1 METYTQARHK
11 ERSNADIMG
20 KQRQEKSLREFKEVL
35 DDLVFML
42 RRATGMRT
50 VSLYWV
56 NRQRGQFVLETQS
69 TDLENVMFQDRLAFG
84 DDLPGT
90 RGGISR
96 SPPACAWGRRWKP
109 ASLPIT
115 TEKCRWSTSTLLP
128 FLNNGETG
136 SADRAGI
143 RRAPFRGEGEVV
155 HAYINGLRNVLN
167 TYLEISDLYER
178 QEEWLEY
185 EERVKVIETKGHAA
199 KLIHAV
205 MDEIQEMLHDGGVC
219 FVGKAMGSWCHLMK
233 STEARHAPPLGMPLE
248 QRTLGYDALESGS
261 PEFAIHFNNNPKRLS
276 PRERKTEGATLA
288 VPLLMD
294 DRRQGLLLVYDRNPL
309 VFKESTKHKIVN
321 LVRLAALKLGTRRGT
336 PEPGESIVANEY
348 GGVLPDLWEIV
359 VDGQLQA
366 LRRQDSSY
374 HSWFGL
380 LTLSDLSELRTRL
393 RLEELQA
400 LQRDLIS
407 ACNPS
412 HYGWSGYIGSHA
424 DYVYA
429 IFLQSADEDAF
440 KQWVSSVKKE
450 LDGGL
455 ELSNGRSFRS
465 GVQVGFTSLK
475 GGQEDSYEVLSHAKT
490 ALSRAVKSKEEEE
503 ED

>member
-1 METYTQARHK
+1 MDTYTQARQK

-42 RRATGMRT
+42 RRATGMCT

-84 DDLPGT
+84 EHFLEPWRDIKEPAGLRVGEEVETGDLAHYYGEVPVQH
-90 RGGISR
+90 
-96 SPPACAWGRRWKP
+96 
-109 ASLPIT
+109 L
-115 TEKCRWSTSTLLP
+115 TLLP
-128 FLNNGETG
+128 FLNNGETVALTVLE
-136 SADRAGI
+136 SD
-143 RRAPFRGEGEVV
+143 APLSEERGEVV
-155 HAYINGLRNVLN
+155 HAYINALRNVLN

-178 QEEWLEY
+178 QEEWPEY
-185 EERVKVIETKGHAA
+185 EERLKVIETKGHAA

-205 MDEIQEMLHDGGVC
+205 MDEIQDMLHDGGVC

-233 STEARHAPPLGMPLE
+233 STGARHAPPLGMPLE

-336 PEPGESIVANEY
+336 PEPGDSIVANEY

-359 VDGQLQA
+359 VDGELQA

-393 RLEELQA
+393 RLEELQV

-429 IFLQSADEDAF
+429 IFLQSSDEDAF
-440 KQWVSSVKKE
+440 KQWVSAVKKE
-450 LDGGL
+450 LGGGM
-455 ELSNGRSFRS
+455 ELSNGRSFSS

-475 GGQEDSYEVLSHAKT
+475 GGQEDSYAVLSHAKT
-490 ALSRAVKSKEEEE
+490 ALSRAAKSKEEEE